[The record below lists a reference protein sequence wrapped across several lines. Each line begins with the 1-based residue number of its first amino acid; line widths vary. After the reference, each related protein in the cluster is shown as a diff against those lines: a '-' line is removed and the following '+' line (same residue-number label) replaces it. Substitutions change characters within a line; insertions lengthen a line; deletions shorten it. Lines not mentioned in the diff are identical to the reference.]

1 MATQT
6 AIDYSSTC
14 LRLMEFEGSGK
25 RLRVLGVEEVDLR
38 VQTTGEDELEAD
50 DLRADAIA
58 IAMKECGFAPDPCG
72 MAYDASS
79 ALFRE
84 FDLPFTNDEQVKKVV
99 RFEAESHIPLD
110 IDDVI
115 MQHLVLRTAR
125 DRSRILVAAI
135 KKEDL
140 LDRLDILDGTNL
152 DPMFVDMD
160 VFALLHALTA
170 TGVAAE
176 HAVSVVINAQDAS
189 TSLMFLVEGKLYSVR
204 SLRLGTHGIHVPSEA
219 GLAEDQEIEAA
230 RAHDYLS
237 RLKREIRRTMTTLSG
252 FENIEAVLVSGSGS
266 RIPGFL
272 EAASEAFGVDAQPLD
287 LLSYVDHRLSEEDV
301 ERYGPDIG
309 VALGVAYKLNGLNS
323 TETDFRR
330 DECAYTHKFDQVK
343 SPLIVLSFLLFLVVA
358 LGCIDAIYR
367 VRKVE
372 DEYSYLLSSAQLNLE
387 ELMEDNDAAR
397 AVWERAEF
405 GPARVTAVTL
415 AVDQLKEDVARQL
428 GRSAYIPEQHSALH
442 AWIEF
447 SKLLKANEKT
457 LGRIDLKSLDVNVNG
472 RDPYISLSG
481 VMESASKYSDLLE
494 LLADDPLYTEIDEGA
509 ASPTP
514 NGMTSFG
521 ETKVAL
527 DLEVLEARKEVSS
540 V

>member
-14 LRLMEFEGSGK
+14 LRLMEFEGAGK

-38 VQTTGEDELEAD
+38 VQTTGEDDLEAD

-58 IAMKECGFAPDPCG
+58 TAMKERGFTSDPCG

-84 FDLPFTNDEQVKKVV
+84 FDLPFTNDDQVNKVV

-115 MQHLVLRTAR
+115 MQHLVLRKSR
-125 DRSRILVAAI
+125 DRSRILVAAV

-140 LDRLDILDGTNL
+140 LDRLDILDGANL
-152 DPMFVDMD
+152 DPMFVDVD
-160 VFALLHALTA
+160 SFALLHALTA

-176 HAVSVVINAQDAS
+176 HAVSVVVHAQDAS
-189 TSLMFLVEGKLYSVR
+189 TNLMFLVDGQLYSVR
-204 SLRLGTHGIHVPSEA
+204 SLRLGTHGLHASSDA
-219 GLAEDQEIEAA
+219 ALAEDQEVEAA
-230 RAHDYLS
+230 RTHDYLS
-237 RLKREIRRTMTTLSG
+237 RLKREIRRTLTTLSG
-252 FENIEAVLVSGSGS
+252 FEGLEAVHASGSGS

-272 EAASEAFGVDAQPLD
+272 GAVSEAFGVDAQPLD
-287 LLSYVDHRLSEEDV
+287 LLSYVDHKLSEEDA

-309 VALGVAYKLNGLNS
+309 VALGLAYKLNGLNI

-330 DECAYTHKFDQVK
+330 DECAYTRKFDQVK
-343 SPLIVLSFLLFLVVA
+343 SPLIVMSFMLFLVVA
-358 LGCIDAIYR
+358 LGCIDAISR

-372 DEYSYLLSSAQLNLE
+372 DEYSHLLSSAQLNLE

-442 AWIEF
+442 AWIEL
-447 SKLLKANEKT
+447 SKLVKANEKG
-457 LGRIDLKSLDVNVNG
+457 LGRLDLKSLDISVSSRN
-472 RDPYISLSG
+472 PYISFSG
-481 VMESASKYSDLLE
+481 IMESASKYSDLLE
-494 LLADDPLYTEIDEGA
+494 MLADDPLYTEIDEGA

-521 ETKVAL
+521 ETTVTL
-527 DLEVLEARKEVSS
+527 DLDVLEARKEASS
-540 V
+540 T